1 MEVYQ
6 AIRTMLAVREYA
18 DRPIDDA
25 IVHRIIEAARVT
37 GSSRNTQNW
46 DFVVVRQR
54 PNLQQLGTLAAYGP
68 YIAQAALAI
77 AVVVPENQTGFID
90 GTRATQDMMLA
101 AWAAGIG
108 SNWVGNVNTAEIK
121 SLLKIPQER
130 MVLTIIPFGY
140 PAKKLGAG
148 KKKRKAIAEI
158 AHAEQYGQ
166 PLG

>member
-25 IVHRIIEAARVT
+25 IIHQMIEAARLT
-37 GSSRNTQNW
+37 GSSRNTQHW

-54 PNLQQLGTLAAYGP
+54 PNLQQLGALAAYGP

-90 GTRATQDMMLA
+90 GTRATQDMMLT

-108 SNWVGNVNTAEIK
+108 SNWVGNVNTPEIK

-148 KKKRKAIAEI
+148 KKKRKAVAEI